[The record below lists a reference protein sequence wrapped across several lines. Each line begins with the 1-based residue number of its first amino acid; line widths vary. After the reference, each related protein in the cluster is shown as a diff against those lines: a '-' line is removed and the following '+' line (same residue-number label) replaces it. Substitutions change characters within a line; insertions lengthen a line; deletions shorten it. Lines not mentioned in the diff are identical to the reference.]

1 MSSLFLII
9 CIFSKAEEFNLKR
22 IGEKLRT
29 LRQKRNLSMKQ
40 LADQL
45 QTSDAQISRV
55 ENGQRKPSADLVF
68 KISLFFG
75 IPVERLMRDDLEV
88 DDWAT

>member
-1 MSSLFLII
+1 M
-9 CIFSKAEEFNLKR
+9 KR

-29 LRQKRNLSMKQ
+29 LRQQRNLSMKQ
-40 LADQL
+40 LADLL

-68 KISLFFG
+68 QISTFFAV
-75 IPVERLMRDDLEV
+75 PVDRLMRDDLELQE
-88 DDWAT
+88 